1 MNNLELFKEAMR
13 MSYRFTLCMSIV
25 LSILLGLLSYCIIV
39 YNSDKVIT
47 TEITA
52 TQTDNENST
61 QEVRNEKANNKS

>member
-1 MNNLELFKEAMR
+1 MNDLELFKEAMR
-13 MSYRFTLCMSIV
+13 MSYKFTLYVLVI

-61 QEVRNEKANNKS
+61 QEVNNEKANHKS